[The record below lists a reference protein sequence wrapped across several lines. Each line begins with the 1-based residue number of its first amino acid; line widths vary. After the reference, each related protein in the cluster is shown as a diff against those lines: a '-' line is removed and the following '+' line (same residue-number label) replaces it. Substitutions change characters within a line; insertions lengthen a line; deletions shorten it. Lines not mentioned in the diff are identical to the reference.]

1 MFVRARDTGTHRK
14 TCFRMDSGAEGG
26 SQSAGL
32 FGNLENCRTILNS
45 VLRFKQTLDGAR
57 PMGRP
62 GRLWVSEEL
71 IEGDTVSA
79 LIGLGGTF
87 ADQNCAGGRATCRSR
102 SVLFLTT
109 MQSSSETSSKVYDLF
124 VTQWSLSYLTCC
136 IQSALPS

>member
-1 MFVRARDTGTHRK
+1 
-14 TCFRMDSGAEGG
+14 
-26 SQSAGL
+26 
-32 FGNLENCRTILNS
+32 
-45 VLRFKQTLDGAR
+45 
-57 PMGRP
+57 MGRP

-102 SVLFLTT
+102 SVLFLLDHHAK
-109 MQSSSETSSKVYDLF
+109 SKVYDLF
-124 VTQWSLSYLTCC
+124 VIQWSLSYLTCC